1 MKILFLFVQV
11 STAYGLF
18 ELKHIIQ
25 LRLLIKRNCKIT
37 FKRGHQS
44 AGCGKGLPDK
54 PAYILDM
61 ARWSIFLRVKRV
73 ALPTCGVRISF
84 SLTRALSEIRG
95 WPLGSGSGSNTC
107 AWVRRAW
114 VRVQLI
120 QYERSEVRY
129 MIWNKKKRKFIS
141 LISKMLEVS
150 TAVKRL
156 VQHGIYYVK
165 SGRANLSFFEG
176 ADETWLVHHLRQW

>member
-1 MKILFLFVQV
+1 MKIV
-11 STAYGLF
+11 S
-18 ELKHIIQ
+18 
-25 LRLLIKRNCKIT
+25 
-37 FKRGHQS
+37 KRGRQS
-44 AGCGKGLPDK
+44 ARCGKGLPDK

-107 AWVRRAW
+107 AWMCRACT
-114 VRVQLI
+114 VDT
-120 QYERSEVRY
+120 
-129 MIWNKKKRKFIS
+129 IWAQRGEIYNMKEKVRKFV
-141 LISKMLEVS
+141 LLFSKMLEVS
-150 TAVKRL
+150 TAVKSW
-156 VQHGIYYVK
+156 VQHGICYVK